1 MSTSIPEPSLGIPDL
16 RWSGM
21 THQGKVRTNNEDAFL
36 ALRFNGDEVNYL
48 GKTGEARV
56 TDSDFVFAV
65 SDGMG
70 GQKSGEFAS
79 RITIE
84 KLSQWLPKNFR
95 VSALGVANYP
105 TEILVEIFISIHDAL
120 NNLGRSY
127 EECNGMGTTLSL
139 CWLTPERLYF
149 GHVGDSRIYHLP
161 REGGLHQLTYDHTH
175 AGWLQRKG
183 QINEREA
190 RSHPMR
196 HALGQS
202 LGANRQFVDPQVGAV
217 IYEPGDRFLICS
229 DGLTDGLWDRH
240 LEEFIREPFPENLAK
255 DPAQLLIEESLDRS
269 GRDNL
274 TAIVVE
280 TGSASSTPPVQP
292 QK

>member
-1 MSTSIPEPSLGIPDL
+1 MSTSIPETPPEMPDL

-21 THQGKVRTNNEDAFL
+21 THQGKVRPNNEDAFL
-36 ALRFNGDEVNYL
+36 ALRFNGNEVNYL
-48 GKTGEARV
+48 GKTGEDRI
-56 TDSDFVFAV
+56 TDSDYVFAV

-84 KLSQWLPKNFR
+84 KLSHWLPKNFR
-95 VSALGVANYP
+95 VSALGMANDP
-105 TEILVEIFISIHDAL
+105 TEILIEIFISIHDEL
-120 NNLGRSY
+120 IKLGRSY

-161 REGGLHQLTYDHTH
+161 REGGLHQLTHDHTH

-183 QINEREA
+183 EINEREA
-190 RSHPMR
+190 RAHPMR
-196 HALGQS
+196 HALSQS
-202 LGANRQFVDPQVGAV
+202 LGSNRQFVDPQIGAV

-240 LEEFIREPFPENLAK
+240 LDEFIREPSPENSAK
-255 DPAQLLIEESLDRS
+255 DPAQLLIDESLDRS

-274 TAIVVE
+274 TAIVIE

-292 QK
+292 KD

>member
-1 MSTSIPEPSLGIPDL
+1 MPDL

-21 THQGKVRTNNEDAFL
+21 THQGKVRSNNEDAFL
-36 ALRFNGDEVNYL
+36 ALRFNGNEVNYL
-48 GKTGEARV
+48 GKIGEDRIA
-56 TDSDFVFAV
+56 DSDFVFAV

-79 RITIE
+79 HITIE
-84 KLSQWLPKNFR
+84 KLSHWLPKNFR
-95 VSALGVANYP
+95 VSALGMANDP
-105 TEILVEIFISIHDAL
+105 TEILIEIFISIHDEL
-120 NNLGRSY
+120 INLGRSY

-139 CWLTPERLYF
+139 CWITPERLYF

-161 REGGLHQLTYDHTH
+161 QEGGLHQLTQDHTH
-175 AGWLQRKG
+175 SGWLQRKG
-183 QINEREA
+183 KLNEREA

-196 HALGQS
+196 HALSQS
-202 LGANRQFVDPQVGAV
+202 LGANRQFVAPQVGAV

-240 LEEFIREPFPENLAK
+240 LEEFIREPSAK
-255 DPAQLLIEESLDRS
+255 HAGKTSAQILIEESLDRS

>member
-1 MSTSIPEPSLGIPDL
+1 MPDL

-36 ALRFNGDEVNYL
+36 ALRFNGSEVNFL
-48 GKTGEARV
+48 GKTGEANSA
-56 TDSDFVFAV
+56 DSDFVFAV

-70 GQKSGEFAS
+70 GEKSGEFAS
-79 RITIE
+79 RITID
-84 KLSQWLPKNFR
+84 KLSIWLPKNFQ
-95 VSALGVANYP
+95 VSALGMSSNP
-105 TEILVEIFISIHDAL
+105 TEILLEIFTSIHEEL

-127 EECNGMGTTLSL
+127 EECQGMGTTLSL

-161 REGGLHQLTYDHTH
+161 REGGLHQLTHDHTH

-183 QINEREA
+183 KLNEREA

-196 HALGQS
+196 HALSQS
-202 LGANRQFVDPQVGAV
+202 LGANRQFIDPQVGAV
-217 IYEPGDRFLICS
+217 VYEAGDRFLICS

-240 LEEFIREPFPENLAK
+240 LEEFIRQPSSQHPGKN
-255 DPAQLLIEESLDRS
+255 PAELLIDESLERS
-269 GRDNL
+269 GKDNL
-274 TAIVVE
+274 TAIVIE
-280 TGSASSTPPVQP
+280 TTSASSTPSLQP
-292 QK
+292 HK

>member
-84 KLSQWLPKNFR
+84 KL
-95 VSALGVANYP
+95 
-105 TEILVEIFISIHDAL
+105 
-120 NNLGRSY
+120 
-127 EECNGMGTTLSL
+127 
-139 CWLTPERLYF
+139 
-149 GHVGDSRIYHLP
+149 
-161 REGGLHQLTYDHTH
+161 
-175 AGWLQRKG
+175 
-183 QINEREA
+183 
-190 RSHPMR
+190 
-196 HALGQS
+196 
-202 LGANRQFVDPQVGAV
+202 
-217 IYEPGDRFLICS
+217 
-229 DGLTDGLWDRH
+229 
-240 LEEFIREPFPENLAK
+240 
-255 DPAQLLIEESLDRS
+255 
-269 GRDNL
+269 
-274 TAIVVE
+274 
-280 TGSASSTPPVQP
+280 
-292 QK
+292 